1 MNELTGNEMNEL
13 TIIESLPCV
22 AGGLERIKMAK
33 ETAKNLVEELR
44 GEGYSDSVIR
54 DFLEDE
60 IISKPTKMD
69 RSEAVLYY
77 GEDVIEELDNT
88 IAEPTSRLTAG
99 TTDDGLTEY
108 AAFILCGDDVVI
120 AYYYQDNDDIYGSNA
135 VDDLEDLDWV
145 VDHYETK

>member
-99 TTDDGLTEY
+99 TPDDGLTEY

-135 VDDLEDLDWV
+135 VEDLGDLDWV
-145 VDHYETK
+145 VDHYKSK

>member
-1 MNELTGNEMNEL
+1 MT
-13 TIIESLPCV
+13 
-22 AGGLERIKMAK
+22 KK

-60 IISKPTKMD
+60 ILSKPTKMD

-108 AAFILCGDDVVI
+108 AASILCGDDVVI

-135 VDDLEDLDWV
+135 VDDLGNLDWV
-145 VDHYETK
+145 VDHYKSK

>member
-1 MNELTGNEMNEL
+1 MEE
-13 TIIESLPCV
+13 
-22 AGGLERIKMAK
+22 K

-44 GEGYSDSVIR
+44 GEEYSDSVTRGFI
-54 DFLEDE
+54 EDV
-60 IISKPTKMD
+60 ILSKPTKMD
-69 RSEAVLYY
+69 RAEAVLYY
-77 GEDVIEELDNT
+77 GADVIAELDNT

-135 VDDLEDLDWV
+135 VEDLGDLDWV
-145 VDHYETK
+145 VDHYKSK

>member
-1 MNELTGNEMNEL
+1 MNEL

-22 AGGLERIKMAK
+22 AGGLERIKMTKK

-60 IISKPTKMD
+60 ILSKPTKMD

-135 VDDLEDLDWV
+135 VDDLGDLDWD
-145 VDHYETK
+145 VDHYETR

>member
-1 MNELTGNEMNEL
+1 MEE
-13 TIIESLPCV
+13 
-22 AGGLERIKMAK
+22 K

-60 IISKPTKMD
+60 ILSKPTKMD

-77 GEDVIEELDNT
+77 GEDVIAELDNT

-135 VDDLEDLDWV
+135 VEDLGDLDWV
-145 VDHYETK
+145 VDHYKSK